1 VLYGSTGEDH
11 GVRKP
16 RSLKVASE
24 SYREEI
30 CEVARLHDTRE
41 REAEHEGPAT
51 CERGACHRD
60 MQKWRTRSVAA
71 RSTLGRES

>member
-1 VLYGSTGEDH
+1 MLYGSPREDY

-30 CEVARLHDTRE
+30 CEAARLHDTCG
-41 REAEHEGPAT
+41 REAKHEGPAIR
-51 CERGACHRD
+51 ERGACHRD